1 MKSENS
7 SNLYLATLRNNEDR
21 DEIVVNKFTDSSNP
35 VELAIP
41 VILYGKKYTQQENI
55 CYFFDIL
62 TGMRIYDGRNYDL
75 FPVNGPCFESL
86 IPLTKNDIIKYS
98 DFFKELT
105 EEQIEEYLQKLKENA
120 AVTYEEY
127 QKYDTARQ
135 NLLTT
140 LIKKKIY

>member
-1 MKSENS
+1 MKPENN
-7 SNLYLATLRNNEDR
+7 SNLYLASLRNNENKDH
-21 DEIVVNKFTDSSNP
+21 IVVNRFTDSSNS
-35 VELAIP
+35 VELSIP
-41 VILYGKKYTQQENI
+41 VILYAKKYTMDVEI
-55 CYFFDIL
+55 RYFFDIL
-62 TGMRIYDGRNYDL
+62 TGMMVYDGRNYDL

-127 QKYDTARQ
+127 LKYDTARQ

-140 LIKKKIY
+140 LIKIKIY

>member
-1 MKSENS
+1 MKPENN
-7 SNLYLATLRNNEDR
+7 SNLYLATLRNNENKDH
-21 DEIVVNKFTDSSNP
+21 IVVNRFTDSSNP
-35 VELAIP
+35 VELSIP
-41 VILYGKKYTQQENI
+41 VILYAKKYTMDVEI
-55 CYFFDIL
+55 RYFFDIL
-62 TGMRIYDGRNYDL
+62 TGMMVYDGRNYDL
-75 FPVNGPCFESL
+75 FPVNGPSFESL

-105 EEQIEEYLQKLKENA
+105 EEQIEEYLQKLQENA

-135 NLLTT
+135 KLLAT